1 MKTKTKMNTTNPEPE
16 HVCVKQAVCFEC
28 FRAGL
33 ERARARR
40 EAWAQRE
47 LPFDAAAEPLTSRAI
62 AHRRQMLDHLSRLA
76 RQA

>member
-1 MKTKTKMNTTNPEPE
+1 MKAHQPD
-16 HVCVKQAVCFEC
+16 HVCVKQAICFKC
-28 FRAGL
+28 FKSGV

-47 LPFDAAAEPLTSRAI
+47 LPFAAATPRLTGRAI
-62 AHRRQMLDHLSRLA
+62 AHRRQMLEHLSRLA

>member
-1 MKTKTKMNTTNPEPE
+1 MTRKRPD
-16 HVCVKQAVCFEC
+16 HVCARHAVCFEC
-28 FRAGL
+28 FRQGV

-47 LPFDAAAEPLTSRAI
+47 LPFESAPSPALTPREL
-62 AHRRQMLDHLSRLA
+62 AHRRQMLEHLSRLA